1 MMRRRGWRVRGGS
14 NGRRDAVRLGFVVA
28 SRRDGLRARPRAAKR
43 GGRERLHEREEP
55 STERTGEGSVGR
67 RRVEVAVLLA
77 EGLRAEAGGERG
89 VAQLREDAELLLVT
103 NDATRVE
110 DAARCPAWR
119 RGASGGR
126 AGEGSGDEERDG
138 RRA

>member
-1 MMRRRGWRVRGGS
+1 M
-14 NGRRDAVRLGFVVA
+14 
-28 SRRDGLRARPRAAKR
+28 
-43 GGRERLHEREEP
+43 EEREEP
-55 STERTGEGSVGR
+55 STERTGEGSVGGR
-67 RRVEVAVLLA
+67 LVDVAVLLA

-110 DAARCPAWR
+110 DAT
-119 RGASGGR
+119 RGVQHGVAEHLGR
-126 AGEGSGDEERDG
+126 GEREGRGSGDEERDG